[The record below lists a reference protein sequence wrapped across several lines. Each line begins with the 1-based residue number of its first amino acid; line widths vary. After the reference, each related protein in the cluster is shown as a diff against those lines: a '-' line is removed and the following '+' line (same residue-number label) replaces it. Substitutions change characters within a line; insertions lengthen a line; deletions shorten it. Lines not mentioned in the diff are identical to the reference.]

1 MGEVWAALKTRP
13 LLTTEALSA
22 AWAFRRRGG
31 ILPARALLH
40 WRLATAYGSPSASA
54 QGEDLI
60 RYLEWRRE
68 LRRTL

>member
-1 MGEVWAALKTRP
+1 MGEVWAALRTRP
-13 LLTTEALSA
+13 LLATEALSA

-31 ILPARALLH
+31 ILPARALVQ
-40 WRLATAYGSPSASA
+40 WRRATAYGSRSLPA
-54 QGEDLI
+54 QSEDLI